1 MQELELELSKM
12 KVDYQT
18 LETIQNK
25 EGIIVARVKND
36 TTSLIIKYFKNVE
49 FRREIENYK
58 ILSSLHIPTLNIIST
73 TENALLMEDICESDK
88 YRLGIK
94 EDLDNPM
101 VASLIAEW
109 YRLLHDRGS
118 SFIEKSN
125 DSRSFYNE
133 NDIITLENIELI
145 KQKTCTSTLPVWRLI
160 ENNYDSIHNYIRN
173 IKRTLTYND
182 FYYTNLIVAKE
193 QTSSMMYDYNLLGK
207 GYAYADIRNVSSS
220 LSPKAQEAFLDTY
233 GEYNKEE
240 LIVDGVAS
248 VIIGLY
254 FASQKQY
261 FPTWANELLA
271 KLHNGYEYTVSQ
283 LLERTK

>member
-12 KVDYQT
+12 GVDYQT
-18 LETIQNK
+18 LEIIQNK

-73 TENALLMEDICESDK
+73 TENALLMEDVCESDK

-94 EDLDNPM
+94 EDLNNSM

-109 YRLLHDRGS
+109 YRLLHDRGN

-125 DSRSFYNE
+125 DTRSLYNE
-133 NDIITLENIELI
+133 NDIITLENIEFI

-160 ENNYDSIHNYIRN
+160 ENNYDSIHNYICN
-173 IKRTLTYND
+173 IQRTLTYND
-182 FYYTNLIVAKE
+182 FYYTNLVVAKE

-207 GYAYADIRNVSSS
+207 GYAYADIRNVCSS

-240 LIVDGVAS
+240 LIVDRVVS

-271 KLHNGYEYTVSQ
+271 KLHNDYEYTVSQ
-283 LLERTK
+283 LLELTK